1 MKEGA
6 TYRGGIRMSKREEAA
21 GRHEKGYN
29 CAQAVACCY
38 CEEMGIDEQTVF
50 ELTEGFGL
58 GMGGMEGTCGAVSG
72 AVTVLGRMN
81 STGNL
86 SKPDSKGSTYQ
97 LTRELLRRFRMK
109 NQSTVC
115 RELKGMTTG
124 TMLRSCRGCVEDAV
138 QILDDIL
145 ERINE

>member
-1 MKEGA
+1 
-6 TYRGGIRMSKREEAA
+6 MSKIKEAA
-21 GRHEKGYN
+21 ARHERGYN

-72 AVTVLGRMN
+72 AVAVLGRMN

-86 SKPDSKGSTYQ
+86 AKPDSKGSTYQ
-97 LTRELLRRFRMK
+97 LTRELIRRFRMK

-124 TMLRSCRGCVEDAV
+124 TMLRSCRGCVEDSV

-145 ERINE
+145 EKL

>member
-1 MKEGA
+1 
-6 TYRGGIRMSKREEAA
+6 MSKIKEAA
-21 GRHEKGYN
+21 ERHERGYN

-72 AVTVLGRMN
+72 AVAVLGRMN

-86 SKPDSKGSTYQ
+86 
-97 LTRELLRRFRMK
+97 
-109 NQSTVC
+109 
-115 RELKGMTTG
+115 
-124 TMLRSCRGCVEDAV
+124 A
-138 QILDDIL
+138 
-145 ERINE
+145 

>member
-1 MKEGA
+1 
-6 TYRGGIRMSKREEAA
+6 MSKVKEAA
-21 GRHEKGYN
+21 ARHEKGYN

-38 CEEMGIDEQTVF
+38 CEEMGINEQTVF

-72 AVTVLGRMN
+72 AVAVLGRMN

-86 SKPDSKGSTYQ
+86 AKPDSKGSTYQ
-97 LTRELLRRFRMK
+97 LTRELIRRFRMK

-124 TMLRSCRGCVEDAV
+124 TMLRSCRGCVEDSV
-138 QILDDIL
+138 RILDDIL
-145 ERINE
+145 ENL